1 MNKRIGNDLTFT
13 WKISRKNE
21 SSVVPENFNGKDVEV
36 ILLTPSKKQAKLDD
50 ITIST
55 GVISFVFK
63 GKNQIEL
70 GQYIAVLSENKGND
84 GMVTIDTIN
93 AVTLVPHSYMEQP
106 GEESTI
112 EVQSVDLAS

>member
-36 ILLTPSKKQAKLDD
+36 ILLTPSKKQAKIDD
-50 ITIST
+50 ITINT

-70 GQYIAVLSENKGND
+70 GQYIAVLSENKGDDN
-84 GMVTIDTIN
+84 MVTVDTIN
-93 AVTLVPHSYMEQP
+93 AVTLVPHSYMEKD
-106 GEESTI
+106 GDDGDVI
-112 EVQSVDLAS
+112 EV